1 MEAFFPDLLDIFLS
15 AAFLEK
21 VGKKYHYWDTQ
32 TTELYAVAEELLPLI
47 RREACWERREA
58 CGRSGAPME
67 KYRRYQMDVA
77 DAVYEEV
84 VMSLG
89 SGLDDLQESYTNRG
103 MLSESYMLEVLADEL
118 LLEGYGAYNRYIR
131 ENTGW
136 HVARYH
142 FFGSEEGF
150 PLEMLPELLDR
161 FAIPVT
167 CNEVF
172 CMQPKK
178 SVAFVS
184 ELTQDA
190 GISCRG
196 ICMGCNSAGCP
207 NRIGI
212 KKIKIRG

>member
-1 MEAFFPDLLDIFLS
+1 MEVFFPDILDRFLS
-15 AAFLEK
+15 TAFLEK
-21 VGKKYHYWDTQ
+21 VRKKYHYWETQ
-32 TTELYAVAEELLPLI
+32 TPELQTIAEEMLPLI
-47 RREACWERREA
+47 RREACWGRKGSG
-58 CGRSGAPME
+58 GRSGMPLE
-67 KYRRYQMDVA
+67 KYRRNQTDAADVLH
-77 DAVYEEV
+77 EEI

-89 SGLDDLQESYTNRG
+89 SGLDDLQESYTQRG
-103 MLSESYMLEVLADEL
+103 RLSESYMLEVLADEL

-131 ENTGW
+131 ENTDW

-150 PLEMLPELLDR
+150 PLEMLPELLDS

-184 ELTQDA
+184 ELTQDENV
-190 GISCRG
+190 SCRG
-196 ICMGCNSAGCP
+196 ICMGCNSTRCP
-207 NRIGI
+207 NRTEGGE
-212 KKIKIRG
+212 KF

>member
-1 MEAFFPDLLDIFLS
+1 MEAFFSDLLDRFLG

-21 VGKKYHYWDTQ
+21 VGKKYHYWESQ
-32 TTELYAVAEELLPLI
+32 IVELKAVAEEMLPLL
-47 RREACWERREA
+47 RREACWERREC
-58 CGRSGAPME
+58 CGLCRPVFE
-67 KYRRYQMDVA
+67 KYRRNQTDAA
-77 DAVYEEV
+77 DTVYEEV

-89 SGLDDLQESYTNRG
+89 SGLDDLQENYTQRG

-131 ENTGW
+131 ENTVW

-142 FFGSEEGF
+142 FLGSEEGF
-150 PLEMLPELLDR
+150 PLEMMPELLHS

-178 SVAFVS
+178 SVVFVS
-184 ELTQDA
+184 ELTQDERV
-190 GISCRG
+190 SCRG
-196 ICMGCNSAGCP
+196 ICMGCNSTRCA
-207 NRIGI
+207 NRIGSLD
-212 KKIKIRG
+212 K